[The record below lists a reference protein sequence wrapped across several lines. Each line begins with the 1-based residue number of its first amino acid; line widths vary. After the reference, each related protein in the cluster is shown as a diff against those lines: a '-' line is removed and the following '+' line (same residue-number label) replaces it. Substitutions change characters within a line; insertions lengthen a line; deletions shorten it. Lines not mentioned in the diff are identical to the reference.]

1 MILTIYGK
9 EKLLF
14 YEGSWIIK
22 HPIATMKSS
31 LVFSKKKKKR
41 VKKTSNNAYVS
52 CDMLQWGL
60 SHTLLMEIQIQM

>member
-1 MILTIYGK
+1 MILTIYGR

-31 LVFSKKKKKR
+31 MVFSKKKKE
-41 VKKTSNNAYVS
+41 
-52 CDMLQWGL
+52 G
-60 SHTLLMEIQIQM
+60 